1 MKPMNLQVT
10 KKFYKKIRLFFFPEN
25 DQTRSYPSS
34 ATSAGNH
41 GSTSG
46 AGGLMRTNSDDSAS
60 DIQSTTGT
68 ISTRSKLI
76 AKIRRNPPSTVSMT
90 NTTDD
95 RLMMTEQAKLMAER
109 AQNNH
114 SFVYIKIPQ
123 GTVSLLKF
131 HLLHII

>member
-25 DQTRSYPSS
+25 DQTRSSYPSS
-34 ATSAGNH
+34 ATSAHNH
-41 GSTSG
+41 GSSSG
-46 AGGLMRTNSDDSAS
+46 AGLLRTNSDDSTS

-76 AKIRRNPPSTVSMT
+76 AKIRRNPTSTVSVAV
-90 NTTDD
+90 TTDD
-95 RLMMTEQAKLMAER
+95 HRLMMTEQAKLMAER

-123 GTVSLLKF
+123 G
-131 HLLHII
+131 